1 MHLKEVAARGSG
13 ASSVGF
19 LPLNRPPVRRPGTKA
34 PWEPADMTRYDR
46 LAPRARSHVALP
58 VDRRPLRHGL
68 ERVDEANANNGSR
81 AVSRVIPR
89 SPTSKERERAKARP
103 LFHLLLLLRGIAAK
117 SQNRKDICHKLTA
130 PLTLRKVFH
139 LLGRNSKW

>member
-1 MHLKEVAARGSG
+1 MHLKEVAARGPG
-13 ASSVGF
+13 ASSAGF

-58 VDRRPLRHGL
+58 VDRGPLAQAHGW
-68 ERVDEANANNGSR
+68 VD
-81 AVSRVIPR
+81 V
-89 SPTSKERERAKARP
+89 
-103 LFHLLLLLRGIAAK
+103 AAK

-130 PLTLRKVFH
+130 PLTFRKVFDF
-139 LLGRNSKW
+139 LGRNSKWLVSQWGARYD